1 MSVADELG
9 PMGCCIRRI
18 ELISTHG
25 KSTTT
30 VALDGLHPFASGIF
44 FGAFDCAE

>member
-18 ELISTHG
+18 DLISTHG
-25 KSTTT
+25 KRRHGP
-30 VALDGLHPFASGIF
+30 LDGLQTFASGIF